1 MATILSDEQAIKI
14 VKEKPNSNV
23 IARGLI
29 YESRLRLYTE
39 VLQKDEIQ
47 QEYAYSELLQSMANT
62 LHKDKYQSTLKFISY
77 PLPIVNITRDISAD
91 LERVFDARNANFSF
105 TAPSD
110 TAQERVNKL
119 LGRLKVRAYINRVG
133 KQVMKNRPNTFV
145 VLDKDDKGEVYI
157 VTVYNKDIVAFEW
170 EDIESGTLSYI
181 CYKHSKVLNESG
193 KEVQLYAVY
202 DSMSYRVISEDGT
215 NVSLIKNN
223 YHNLGAC
230 PAKPFIQTRLNTS
243 NIFDRYNPFAPTL
256 SSMATWTLFYIY
268 SNFAEHY
275 GVFPIVEKPKEACDN
290 DDCEDGYISVALE
303 NGDMSRPEVCVSC
316 ANNKLMGAGTL
327 YEYDPA
333 NYKDEQDVGGAL
345 RFVSPP
351 TENLEFEN
359 GQQQRRES
367 FIKKNTTG
375 VDDNMSTEA
384 VNADQVRA
392 VMESR
397 RKPLMFFSNEFS
409 ILDKWL
415 TETAEKLQDSVD
427 ISVYSSYGTEWFLLS
442 ESDIIKLFNDSK
454 IAGMPESELDELYS
468 LLRETKYKSN
478 PTKLERL
485 VIENNLNPAPYS
497 TIEECYKKNEKG
509 VMTLETLAIKANF
522 TRYIKRFEREN
533 IDLVEFGSDALQ
545 SGRLKFSQ
553 KIENI
558 YSELI
563 KYSKE
568 DVSKNNEGE
577 QLEL

>member
-1 MATILSDEQAIKI
+1 
-14 VKEKPNSNV
+14 
-23 IARGLI
+23 
-29 YESRLRLYTE
+29 
-39 VLQKDEIQ
+39 
-47 QEYAYSELLQSMANT
+47 
-62 LHKDKYQSTLKFISY
+62 
-77 PLPIVNITRDISAD
+77 
-91 LERVFDARNANFSF
+91 
-105 TAPSD
+105 
-110 TAQERVNKL
+110 
-119 LGRLKVRAYINRVG
+119 
-133 KQVMKNRPNTFV
+133 
-145 VLDKDDKGEVYI
+145 
-157 VTVYNKDIVAFEW
+157 
-170 EDIESGTLSYI
+170 
-181 CYKHSKVLNESG
+181 
-193 KEVQLYAVY
+193 
-202 DSMSYRVISEDGT
+202 
-215 NVSLIKNN
+215 
-223 YHNLGAC
+223 
-230 PAKPFIQTRLNTS
+230 
-243 NIFDRYNPFAPTL
+243 
-256 SSMATWTLFYIY
+256 
-268 SNFAEHY
+268 
-275 GVFPIVEKPKEACDN
+275 
-290 DDCEDGYISVALE
+290 
-303 NGDMSRPEVCVSC
+303 
-316 ANNKLMGAGTL
+316 MGAGTL

>member
-1 MATILSDEQAIKI
+1 MATILDDNQAIKI

-29 YESRLRLYTE
+29 YESRLRVYTE

-47 QEYAYSELLQSMANT
+47 SEQGYRELLQAMRDT
-62 LHKDKYQSTLKFISY
+62 LHKDKFDSTLKFASY

-105 TAPSD
+105 TAPTD

-119 LGRLKVRAYINRVG
+119 LGRLNIRSYINRVG

-145 VLDKDDKGEVYI
+145 VLDKDEKGEVYI
-157 VTVYNKDIVAFEW
+157 VTVYNKDIVSLEW
-170 EDIESGTLSYI
+170 EDVEAGTLSYI
-181 CYKHSKVLNESG
+181 CFKHSKVLNEAG

-202 DSMSYRVISEDGT
+202 DSMSYRVISEDGSIL
-215 NVSLIKNN
+215 SLIKNN
-223 YHNLGAC
+223 YHNLGYC
-230 PAKPFIQTRLNTS
+230 PATPFIRTRLNTNNS
-243 NIFDRYNPFAPTL
+243 FDRYNAFAPVL

-268 SNFAEHY
+268 SLYAEHY
-275 GVFPIVEKPKEACDN
+275 GVFPIMEKPKDVCD
-290 DDCEDGYISVALE
+290 DDCTDGFISHPLE
-303 NGDMSRPEVCVSC
+303 HGGYSDPVPCPSC
-316 ANNKLMGAGTL
+316 SNSKLMGAGTL
-327 YEYDPA
+327 YEYDAA
-333 NYKDEQDVGGAL
+333 NFGDEKDAGGAF

-359 GQQQRRES
+359 EQQQRREG

-375 VDDNMSTEA
+375 VDDNMSKEA
-384 VNADQVRA
+384 VNVDQVRA

-409 ILDKWL
+409 VLDKWL
-415 TETAEKLQDSVD
+415 SETAEKLQDEVEID
-427 ISVYSSYGTEWFLLS
+427 VYSNYGTEWFLLS

-454 IAGMPESELDELYS
+454 VAGMPESEQDELYA

-497 TIEECYKKNEKG
+497 TLEECYKKQEKG
-509 VMTLETLAIKANF
+509 VMTKEDLAIKANF
-522 TRYIKRFEREN
+522 TKYIKRFEREN
-533 IDLVEFGSDALQ
+533 IDLVEFGSFALK

-568 DVSKNNEGE
+568 DVSEENEGE
-577 QLEL
+577 QVEL